1 MQVDGDEAD
10 GTRHVEA
17 EVVDLAVELAVEA
30 GRLAVAGFNAGP
42 RRWRKADGT
51 DVTDF
56 DLEVED
62 ALRRTLARR
71 ASQDA
76 IYGEE
81 RGASAGSSNR
91 RWILDPIDGTT
102 GFARG
107 VPLFRNLIACEDEYG
122 PAVAVVHQP
131 MSRRLLVAGRGR
143 GCWLRTSCDPLREQG
158 RLVHVSGKR
167 TLVGAG
173 VQGHNIG
180 GWPVGLL
187 ESLHAGVLLLGEFGG
202 GIGVATGT
210 IDALVIAGPA
220 MGYEDLAPLPLI
232 IGEAGGRVTDLG
244 GAPVLTGDG
253 SVLASNGLIHDA
265 LIELTKDHGRCRGD
279 LRRLLEAAEEAE
291 EAEPTAMRAQ

>member
-1 MQVDGDEAD
+1 MDHDETE
-10 GTRHVEA
+10 GTRPVEA
-17 EVVDLAVELAVEA
+17 EVIELAVELAVEA
-30 GRLAVAGFNAGP
+30 GRLAVAGFHAGP
-42 RRWRKADGT
+42 ERRRKADGT
-51 DVTDF
+51 DVTAI

-81 RGASAGSSNR
+81 RGASAGTSNR

-122 PAVAVVHQP
+122 PAVAVVHEP

-143 GCWLRTSCDPLREQG
+143 GCWLRSSADPRREQG
-158 RLVHVSGKR
+158 RRVHVSGQAA
-167 TLVGAG
+167 LVGAG
-173 VQGHNIG
+173 VQAHNIG

-187 ESLHAGVLLLGEFGG
+187 ESLHTGVLLLGEFGG
-202 GIGVATGT
+202 CVGVATGT
-210 IDALVIAGPA
+210 IDALVIAGPP

-244 GAPVLTGDG
+244 GAPLLTGDG

-265 LIELTKDHGRCRGD
+265 LVELTRDHGRCRDD
-279 LRRLLEAAEEAE
+279 LRALLDAAAATER
-291 EAEPTAMRAQ
+291 T